1 MNCRTAECSTGMS
14 HGSLNGRFEQA
25 CYWCQILLVG
35 DGMVDMGFT
44 GLFSGNNNSAGGFAR
59 LILRLD
65 LDESKQTLVFLCSS
79 KKLEGDAARAYRMY
93 HPGQFKRRFGVVK
106 G

>member
-1 MNCRTAECSTGMS
+1 
-14 HGSLNGRFEQA
+14 
-25 CYWCQILLVG
+25 
-35 DGMVDMGFT
+35 MV
-44 GLFSGNNNSAGGFAR
+44 
-59 LILRLD
+59 LRLD